1 MTESR
6 IEQLAEAILAERGLL
21 DPPIDPFALARHEG
35 IRLAPGQYDNCFDGR
50 IEYRRTRRGDRFFV
64 FYAEEAPPLRP
75 ASRVRYS
82 VSHEL
87 GHYFLPAHREYL
99 LSGDW
104 HGSQT
109 EFLCARRP
117 EREADWFAA
126 ALLMPRASFIAQVQK
141 VRGHCGLTELAR
153 LANCVFH
160 TSLTSTAIRFAQ
172 LNFAACCVVLSECG
186 RMRFGVMSEEMKR
199 CSLGWLGHIPK
210 QSVTGQV
217 SAARRNGRRVKTSG
231 LVKADVWFP
240 EAPPAQELWEEA
252 KVLGQTGRT
261 LTFLLAPDVATGE
274 QAGA

>member
-6 IEQLAEAILAERGLL
+6 IEQLAEAILAERGLTE
-21 DPPIDPFALARHEG
+21 PPIDPFALAQQEG

-50 IEYRRTRRGDRFFV
+50 IQYRRTPRGDRFYI
-64 FYAEEAPPLRP
+64 FYAKENPPLRP

-87 GHYFLPAHREYL
+87 GHYFLPAHRNYL

-104 HGSQT
+104 YGSQT
-109 EFLCARRP
+109 EFLSARRP

-126 ALLMPRASFIAQVQK
+126 ALLMPRRSFISRVQRI
-141 VRGHCGLTELAR
+141 RGRCGLTELAR
-153 LANCVFH
+153 LAAGVFH
-160 TSLTSTAIRFAQ
+160 TSLTSTAIRYAQ

-186 RMRFGVMSEEMKR
+186 RMRFGVMSEEMKLW
-199 CSLGWLGHIPK
+199 SLGWLGHIPK

-217 SAARRNGRRVKTSG
+217 LAAQRNGRRVKTCG

-240 EAPPAQELWEEA
+240 EAPAQVLWEEA
-252 KVLGQTGRT
+252 KVLGHTGRT
-261 LTFLLAPDVATGE
+261 LTFLVARDAAGGE
-274 QAGA
+274 EAGA